1 MALKIKLRP
10 EERVFINGA
19 LLRNGG
25 TAVELE
31 VLNRVPLLRE
41 KDILLE
47 ADADTPCKRLYLL
60 LQTLYFEPPNAL
72 EYYRHFS
79 KLSME
84 VLRAAPSMGSF
95 LEKVH
100 LLVEEGELYRALR
113 ELKSLLDYESQL
125 MENAQ
130 QSQ

>member
-1 MALKIKLRP
+1 MALKLKLRP
-10 EERVFINGA
+10 NERVFLNGA
-19 LLRNGG
+19 LIRNGG
-25 TAVELE
+25 GVSELE

-84 VLRAAPSMGSF
+84 VLRAAPSMGSD
-95 LEKVH
+95 LETVH
-100 LLVEEGELYRALR
+100 LLVEEGALYRALR
-113 ELKSLLDYESQL
+113 EMKTLVDYESKL